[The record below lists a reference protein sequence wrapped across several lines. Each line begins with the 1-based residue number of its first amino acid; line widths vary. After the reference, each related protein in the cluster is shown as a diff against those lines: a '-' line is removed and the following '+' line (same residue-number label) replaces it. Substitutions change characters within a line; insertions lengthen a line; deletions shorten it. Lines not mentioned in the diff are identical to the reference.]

1 MYVSIKND
9 TITVITDAITV
20 ITNTITIITEAD
32 QKIICFDNTVFLK

>member
-20 ITNTITIITEAD
+20 ITNTLTIITEAD
-32 QKIICFDNTVFLK
+32 QKIIYFDNTVFLK